1 MTQEMAKVGRPS
13 KPDRSQVTTTLDK
26 DLYRDIKYLAVVLGV
41 NSNDLIERG
50 MKKVLNEYQN
60 LFSSTF
66 NEAKKIV

>member
-1 MTQEMAKVGRPS
+1 MAKVGRPS

-50 MKKVLNEYQN
+50 MK
-60 LFSSTF
+60 
-66 NEAKKIV
+66 

>member
-1 MTQEMAKVGRPS
+1 MAKVGRPS

-26 DLYRDIKYLAVVLGV
+26 DLYKDIKYLAVVLGV

>member
-1 MTQEMAKVGRPS
+1 MAKVGRPS

-66 NEAKKIV
+66 NEVKKIV

>member
-1 MTQEMAKVGRPS
+1 MAKVGRPS